1 MKLEIKKIEPLLP
14 PVGNEQ
20 WIEGSVSTKIG
31 KVGKIKT
38 KLDWKD
44 TLGGFKVRWGMNRM
58 NYRIEPG
65 IYAAGNPSPDSPVLV
80 SANYKLTFDILRK
93 NLSGIDAWVLILDTK
108 GVNVWCAAG
117 KGTFGTKELV
127 NRIKKVHL
135 EKIVSHNTLILPQLG
150 AVGVS
155 AFETAKKSG
164 FKVVYGPVRADDLS
178 EYLKN
183 GLQKT
188 EKMSRVFFHLKDRL
202 AVVPIELVGTKKI
215 FIILSALC
223 VLFELIS
230 TQVFG
235 AAFWKDYALFMGG
248 ILSGA
253 VLTPILLPLIPF
265 RSFALKGFLMG
276 TIWVSFFT
284 YFFLPHLPLPFAAD
298 FLLTASVSSY
308 LAVNFTGATTF
319 TSLSGVKKELKIG
332 LPLMLG
338 GFGIGIILKLLIRLL
353 VLS

>member
-202 AVVPIELVGTKKI
+202 AVVPIEL
-215 FIILSALC
+215 
-223 VLFELIS
+223 
-230 TQVFG
+230 
-235 AAFWKDYALFMGG
+235 
-248 ILSGA
+248 
-253 VLTPILLPLIPF
+253 
-265 RSFALKGFLMG
+265 
-276 TIWVSFFT
+276 
-284 YFFLPHLPLPFAAD
+284 
-298 FLLTASVSSY
+298 
-308 LAVNFTGATTF
+308 
-319 TSLSGVKKELKIG
+319 
-332 LPLMLG
+332 
-338 GFGIGIILKLLIRLL
+338 
-353 VLS
+353 